1 MFEFDQEPQT
11 GVISVALIRVLG
23 SRNRT
28 NLRNEPAKATWKLSL
43 KYWRYP
49 IALDLRVG
57 VLEIV
62 MNGARINEL
71 TRGSSSRS
79 PNREHREEWRIDPIV
94 ASVSCP
100 QASNMQVLYLVSFV
114 ASRLQE
120 EVSRTFVDS

>member
-1 MFEFDQEPQT
+1 MVKVFTSGAPASVLLNLISMFEFDQEPQT

-23 SRNRT
+23 SRNRA

-49 IALDLRVG
+49 IALDLKVG

-62 MNGARINEL
+62 MNGARSIL

-79 PNREHREEWRIDPIV
+79 PNREHREGWRTGP
-94 ASVSCP
+94 ALP
-100 QASNMQVLYLVSFV
+100 Q
-114 ASRLQE
+114 
-120 EVSRTFVDS
+120 